1 MGKQDLVSDYLLH
14 TVKVKTNRNKNI
26 WKQIIY
32 TCLIFIICKIEN
44 KHPPPKKNPQP
55 TKQLNKQA
63 NKQKQQQTQCVG
75 HVIVYIVR
83 KMVLY
88 LKYHLDVSVNE

>member
-1 MGKQDLVSDYLLH
+1 MKTSYLYLFDIYHMQNRKQ
-14 TVKVKTNRNKNI
+14 T
-26 WKQIIY
+26 
-32 TCLIFIICKIEN
+32 
-44 KHPPPKKNPQP
+44 PPSQKKPQP

>member
-1 MGKQDLVSDYLLH
+1 MQNRKQ
-14 TVKVKTNRNKNI
+14 T
-26 WKQIIY
+26 
-32 TCLIFIICKIEN
+32 
-44 KHPPPKKNPQP
+44 PPLPKKNPQP

-83 KMVLY
+83 KWFCT
-88 LKYHLDVSVNE
+88 SNTI

>member
-1 MGKQDLVSDYLLH
+1 MQNRKQ
-14 TVKVKTNRNKNI
+14 T
-26 WKQIIY
+26 
-32 TCLIFIICKIEN
+32 
-44 KHPPPKKNPQP
+44 PPLPKKTPQP

-83 KMVLY
+83 KWFCT
-88 LKYHLDVSVNE
+88 SNTI